1 MNKRIESAKKKPVAQ
16 VSNIQTTASEGA
28 VALEDVNQLTSE
40 KVQLELQYEST
51 KSEMTSAQERIN
63 EVAARKKEMTVVS
76 KIDGVV
82 VKVNQNVAK
91 TETECLRTSY
101 TYYFQ

>member
-1 MNKRIESAKKKPVAQ
+1 MA
-16 VSNIQTTASEGA
+16 
-28 VALEDVNQLTSE
+28 
-40 KVQLELQYEST
+40 
-51 KSEMTSAQERIN
+51 SAQERIN

-91 TETECLRTSY
+91 TETGASEPVIHIISNSPYKVIGTMSEFDAVKIQ
-101 TYYFQ
+101 TGQATVATQKD